1 MVHGC
6 HSYFAYKTQKALPGI
21 KKEEK
26 EKNFQALNSSHN
38 FSQASTK
45 TPQDQ
50 FRDKDPL
57 SERRVEK
64 ESEE

>member
-1 MVHGC
+1 MVVIAISHI
-6 HSYFAYKTQKALPGI
+6 KTQKALLGI

-26 EKNFQALNSSHN
+26 FQALNSSHN
-38 FSQASTK
+38 FPQASTK

-57 SERRVEK
+57 SKRRVEK
-64 ESEE
+64 GEE